1 MFLDKLFKKK
11 METQIV
17 RFGRAEDDLV
27 WLAPYKQIPAKS
39 SLDVVVTEDYQAE
52 CTVDGVRNRY
62 SGGRFNLSAGNNT
75 ADVEIVYV
83 RKSQ

>member
-39 SLDVVVTEDYQAE
+39 SF
-52 CTVDGVRNRY
+52 
-62 SGGRFNLSAGNNT
+62 GRRSH
-75 ADVEIVYV
+75 
-83 RKSQ
+83 